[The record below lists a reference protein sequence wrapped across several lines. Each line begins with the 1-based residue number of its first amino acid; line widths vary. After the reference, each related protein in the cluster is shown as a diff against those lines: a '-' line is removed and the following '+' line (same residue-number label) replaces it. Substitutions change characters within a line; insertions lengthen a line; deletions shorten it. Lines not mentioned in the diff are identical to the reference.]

1 MILTD
6 IEHVPRQREKD
17 VTGESD
23 KILHN
28 LEFKWQGVV
37 PMYEGERFN
46 SISHLV
52 GAVAALAGLVVVVVV
67 AAQQGDP
74 WKIVSFSI
82 YGTTLFLLYTISTLY
97 HSLQGKAKRIFRK
110 LDHLS
115 IYFLIAGTYTPFTL
129 VTLRGAWGWTIFGI
143 IWGLTLFGIVLET
156 LPQKGNRIL
165 SVVVYVLMG
174 WLVLVAL
181 KPLLEALPL
190 AGFVWLLMGGVFY
203 TGGLAFYLFDEK
215 VRHFHGIWHLFVL
228 AGSVS
233 HYLTI
238 LLYVA

>member
-1 MILTD
+1 
-6 IEHVPRQREKD
+6 
-17 VTGESD
+17 
-23 KILHN
+23 
-28 LEFKWQGVV
+28 
-37 PMYEGERFN
+37 MYHGERFN
-46 SISHLV
+46 SISHFIGALAALV
-52 GAVAALAGLVVVVVV
+52 GLIVVVVI
-67 AAQQGDP
+67 AAQQGDL
-74 WKIVSFSI
+74 WKIISFSV

-97 HSLQGKAKRIFRK
+97 HSLRGRAKQIFRK

-115 IYFLIAGTYTPFTL
+115 IYLLIAGTYTPFTL
-129 VTLRGAWGWTIFGI
+129 VTLRGVWGWWLFGV
-143 IWGLTLFGIVLET
+143 IWGLAVVGMALEA

-165 SVVVYVLMG
+165 SIVVYVLMG

-181 KPLLEALPL
+181 KPLLAALPL
-190 AGFVWLLMGGVFY
+190 AGFIGLLLGGIFY
-203 TGGLAFYLFDEK
+203 TGGIVFYLFDEK

>member
-1 MILTD
+1 
-6 IEHVPRQREKD
+6 
-17 VTGESD
+17 
-23 KILHN
+23 
-28 LEFKWQGVV
+28 
-37 PMYEGERFN
+37 MYPGERFN
-46 SISHLV
+46 SISHLI
-52 GAVAALAGLVVVVVV
+52 GAVAALAGLIVVVVI
-67 AAQQGDP
+67 AAQQGDL
-74 WKIVSFSI
+74 WKIISFSI

-97 HSLQGKAKRIFRK
+97 HSLRGRAKQIFRK

-115 IYFLIAGTYTPFTL
+115 IYLLIAGTYTPFTL
-129 VTLRGAWGWTIFGI
+129 VTLRGVWGWSLFGV
-143 IWGLTLFGIVLET
+143 IWGLALIGMALEA

-165 SVVVYVLMG
+165 SIVVYVLMG

-190 AGFVWLLMGGVFY
+190 AGFIGLLLGGIFY
-203 TGGLAFYLFDEK
+203 TGGIVFYLFDEK